1 MELHRL
7 DQLLSAHYENA
18 VGGDITSTHTRLR
31 VLDQRAKL
39 LGLYPEQGKMQVLI
53 AAPQIEGGGAV
64 PVQIEFVVP
73 TGKEPEPRWEA
84 PPGPRLLL
92 PAPRDMRQDQWGT
105 WVEDNSK
112 EICGETFDMQET
124 QENQGFP
131 LGKSKQR
138 AGYFSQRP
146 AHGQ

>member
-1 MELHRL
+1 MRDFMSRATPEQSAS
-7 DQLLSAHYENA
+7 DGAAPAGSASIAHYDA

-39 LGLYPEQGKMQVLI
+39 LGLYPEQGMS
-53 AAPQIEGGGAV
+53 
-64 PVQIEFVVP
+64 
-73 TGKEPEPRWEA
+73 TGKEPEPRWEP

-138 AGYFSQRP
+138 TGYFSQRP